1 MCLAVPAKIIRRIDM
16 KTKEMIYGYADY
28 FNQQEGRKYPCSNQ
42 IVTCIY
48 ITDNPQEV
56 YDYLN
61 KNNIEPIRKRKDYIE
76 WRENDEKWIWM
87 PIKDTIR
94 SYRFYKVKIS
104 KDYDN
109 KEKLRY
115 LIIPYCG
122 LYCCSWEVL

>member
-1 MCLAVPAKIIRRIDM
+1 M
-16 KTKEMIYGYADY
+16 KTKELIYKYADY
-28 FNQQEGRKYPCSNQ
+28 FNQQKGQKHLCSNQ

-56 YDYLN
+56 YNYLS
-61 KNNIEPIRKRKDYIE
+61 KNDIKIVRKRKDYIE
-76 WRENDEKWIWM
+76 WRENGEKWIWT

-94 SYRFYKVKIS
+94 GYRFYKVKIS

-109 KEKLRY
+109 VDKLRY